1 MSIPPF
7 AALPR
12 KDTIFA
18 RFAQEC
24 GACAHFLFWRQ
35 EVCSVTLNGFLM
47 LNRLIPVALAACVFP
62 VLAGAQPQFD
72 NSTIPYFDLS
82 RYLGTWYE
90 IARFDHSFERGMDNV
105 VAEYQLRDDGHV
117 RVINSGWKGGKY
129 KWAEGKAKQPDP
141 KGNPAN
147 LKVSFFLFFY
157 SPYRI
162 MMLDDDYQV
171 ALVGSKS
178 PKYLWILSRTPELSP
193 EIIEVVLEEAQE
205 RGYDTSQLI
214 WVDQTQNIDQAR
226 KDDQAM
232 EPGLSENK

>member
-7 AALPR
+7 AACRAKIQSLQDLR
-12 KDTIFA
+12 KSAGLVHIF
-18 RFAQEC
+18 C
-24 GACAHFLFWRQ
+24 FWRQ
-35 EVCSVTLNGFLM
+35 EVCSVTLNGLLM

-141 KGNPAN
+141 KGDPAN